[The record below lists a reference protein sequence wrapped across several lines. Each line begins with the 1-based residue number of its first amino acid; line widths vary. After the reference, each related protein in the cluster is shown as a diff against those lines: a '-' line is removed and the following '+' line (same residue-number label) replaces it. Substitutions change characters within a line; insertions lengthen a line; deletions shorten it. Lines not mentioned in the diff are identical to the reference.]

1 VALVTLGNPTSIYL
15 DANAVI
21 RFIEGENDGLI
32 FLLESSAIDPLHLY
46 TSELTLAEVLVGP
59 LKRGQQKLVGLYE
72 AFLISDDTLTVVPVD
87 RAVLRA
93 SAEVRAIL
101 GNKGPDAIHVATAVR
116 AACSV
121 FISSDDRIK
130 LPDGIKQVRIDDIAN
145 RDAWV

>member
-1 VALVTLGNPTSIYL
+1 MTLGNPTSIYL

-32 FLLESSAIDPLHLY
+32 FLLESSATNPLHLY
-46 TSELTLAEVLVGP
+46 TSELTLADFLVGP
-59 LKRGQQKLVGLYE
+59 MKHGQEKLVSLYE

-87 RAVLRA
+87 RTVLRA
-93 SAEVRAIL
+93 SAEVRAVL

-116 AACSV
+116 TACSV